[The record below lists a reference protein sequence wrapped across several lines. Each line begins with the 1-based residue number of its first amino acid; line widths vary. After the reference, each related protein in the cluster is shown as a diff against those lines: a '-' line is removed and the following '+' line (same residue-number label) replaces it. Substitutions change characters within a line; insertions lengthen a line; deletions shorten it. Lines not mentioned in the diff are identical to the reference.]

1 MVWALARSLAT
12 TYAII
17 IIFSSYGYLDVSV
30 PHVRPSFDVI
40 GFLPIGFPHSDIP
53 ASRVICTS
61 TGLFAAYHVLRRLRE
76 PRHPPSAL
84 LLLFIFNWSFITERT
99 IRFIYRLFFSIFTLI
114 SLSLLCIEAILRKYP
129 PEDTFSRI
137 TSTRSLYFVLSIN
150 VKDLIFTNSQFW
162 ALIIMWRITD
172 SNRWPP
178 ACKAGALASWANPPY
193 YPLSSPRQSWTAD
206 LYIISVAL

>member
-30 PHVRPSFDVI
+30 PHVRSSFDVI
-40 GFLPIGFPHSDIP
+40 GLPPIGFPHSDIP

-114 SLSLLCIEAILRKYP
+114 SFSLLCIEAILSKISSWGY
-129 PEDTFSRI
+129 FS
-137 TSTRSLYFVLSIN
+137 
-150 VKDLIFTNSQFW
+150 
-162 ALIIMWRITD
+162 
-172 SNRWPP
+172 
-178 ACKAGALASWANPPY
+178 PY
-193 YPLSSPRQSWTAD
+193 YFNTKSSLCFVHQCQRSHSYQFPNIGSDNHVENNGFEPLTPCLQSRCSSQLS
-206 LYIISVAL
+206 

>member
-1 MVWALARSLAT
+1 MYGTFTLYGPLSSGFHFLCFLPHCDPTTPYDAKTSMVWALARSLAT

-17 IIFSSYGYLDVSV
+17 VIFSSYGYLDVSV

-84 LLLFIFNWSFITERT
+84 LLLFIFN
-99 IRFIYRLFFSIFTLI
+99 
-114 SLSLLCIEAILRKYP
+114 
-129 PEDTFSRI
+129 
-137 TSTRSLYFVLSIN
+137 
-150 VKDLIFTNSQFW
+150 
-162 ALIIMWRITD
+162 
-172 SNRWPP
+172 
-178 ACKAGALASWANPPY
+178 
-193 YPLSSPRQSWTAD
+193 
-206 LYIISVAL
+206 

>member
-1 MVWALARSLAT
+1 MSRLTQDFARLGLGFVYRTFTFYGPLSSGFHFHLFLLRRGPTTPWDAETTMVWALARSLAT

-40 GFLPIGFPHSDIP
+40 GLPPIGFPHSDIP

-84 LLLFIFNWSFITERT
+84 LLLFIFN
-99 IRFIYRLFFSIFTLI
+99 
-114 SLSLLCIEAILRKYP
+114 
-129 PEDTFSRI
+129 
-137 TSTRSLYFVLSIN
+137 
-150 VKDLIFTNSQFW
+150 
-162 ALIIMWRITD
+162 
-172 SNRWPP
+172 
-178 ACKAGALASWANPPY
+178 
-193 YPLSSPRQSWTAD
+193 
-206 LYIISVAL
+206 

>member
-1 MVWALARSLAT
+1 MSRPTQDTAKLQNDFVYGTFTLYGPLSSGFHFHLFLLRRGPTTPWDAETTMVWALARSLAT

-17 IIFSSYGYLDVSV
+17 LIFSSCGYLDVSV

-84 LLLFIFNWSFITERT
+84 LLLFIFN
-99 IRFIYRLFFSIFTLI
+99 
-114 SLSLLCIEAILRKYP
+114 
-129 PEDTFSRI
+129 
-137 TSTRSLYFVLSIN
+137 
-150 VKDLIFTNSQFW
+150 
-162 ALIIMWRITD
+162 
-172 SNRWPP
+172 
-178 ACKAGALASWANPPY
+178 
-193 YPLSSPRQSWTAD
+193 
-206 LYIISVAL
+206 